1 MFQNALLQSLSGKTR
16 ILVTHALHF
25 LPQVDYIYV
34 IADGR
39 LAEQGTYSNL
49 VSQGG
54 EFAKFVAEFGSSKEE
69 DNEQAEESQAGADVS
84 FKTDEEEKKE
94 MEKIKNAVAGG
105 ALMQIEERNRGAIAG
120 KVYKSYLKTGKGQII
135 LPLLFL
141 SLVIFQG
148 ATVVSS
154 YWYTDYLTVVNL
166 D

>member
-1 MFQNALLQSLSGKTR
+1 MFQNVLLQSLSRKTC

-54 EFAKFVAEFGSSKEE
+54 EFAKFVAEFGSSKKKG
-69 DNEQAEESQAGADVS
+69 NEQAEELQAGSDVS
-84 FKTDEEEKKE
+84 FKTDEEEKKT

-105 ALMQIEERNRGAIAG
+105 ALMQTEERNRGAIAG
-120 KVYKSYLKTGKGQII
+120 KVYKSYLKAGKGQII
-135 LPLLFL
+135 LPVLFL
-141 SLVIFQG
+141 SLVMFQG
-148 ATVVSS
+148 TAIVSS
-154 YWYTDYLTVVNL
+154 YWYIDYLTGET
-166 D
+166 